1 MTLQYFV
8 TASDTGNR
16 IPIEVDK
23 STPADLAATKESW
36 QTDWTSEFI
45 RLSFKS
51 DDAVFTR
58 INGKLDAERDHH
70 TPDAQIFFLNGQ
82 RRVALR
88 VAFDVLNIN
97 EHAGFC
103 FAVSTQ
109 CYDFAVFGFSRVL
122 FQCGVTFEAKTD
134 ELAKHYIRDFGA
146 IRVFAKQSGGPIML
160 MLADNAA
167 LLLFNTYL
175 S

>member
-1 MTLQYFV
+1 MFC
-8 TASDTGNR
+8 
-16 IPIEVDK
+16 K
-23 STPADLAATKESW
+23 
-36 QTDWTSEFI
+36 FI

-51 DDAVFTR
+51 DDAVFTG

-122 FQCGVTFEAKTD
+122 FQCGVTD
-134 ELAKHYIRDFGA
+134 ELTCPVGLPAFFGCSK
-146 IRVFAKQSGGPIML
+146 VSG
-160 MLADNAA
+160 
-167 LLLFNTYL
+167 